1 MEETKQDKDSFPS
14 SAAGKAHDKTER
26 PGIKWGKDGALG
38 KSLAVEHQKLA
49 KHKEPWLPG
58 YILGLIAGAGGT
70 GKSFSL
76 LSIIPKIAKLC
87 EIVVATTIK
96 NNPVYD
102 SLAEYAKS
110 KKIRFTIEDDP
121 ANIMDVI
128 NTAIGRRDEEAH
140 KKKEDE
146 QKEKGA
152 ISGKSKQDER
162 NERDEQ
168 DEQDGR
174 DEQKNEQDA
183 GATSDKWILTVWD
196 DWNDGKAGGHGGP
209 YNNSL
214 AHAYTKI
221 RNYNCHCIMIAQDYS
236 SFPTRARTNSNLVIL
251 FQQAN
256 SFSINNILRDLGN
269 ITAATPE
276 DLRDVFN
283 SLKHNRHSFL
293 MASRGSDTDSAG
305 LYVCNKETQMKL
317 ARVELETEYDPTE
330 DKDLEKIIGAY
341 DTAPASKIN
350 RQLGAYIKF
359 LAAKYGENA
368 ADMAKK
374 YISRKK

>member
-1 MEETKQDKDSFPS
+1 MEGRPAKKPEKE
-14 SAAGKAHDKTER
+14 ER
-26 PGIKWGKDGALG
+26 PGIKWGEDGALG
-38 KSLAVEHQKLA
+38 KSLAVEHQRLA

-87 EIVVATTIK
+87 EIIVATTIK

-102 SLAEYAKS
+102 SLGEYAKS
-110 KKIRFTIEDDP
+110 KRIRFVVEDDP
-121 ANIMDVI
+121 VNIMEVI
-128 NTAIGRRDEEAH
+128 NTAIGRRDAEAH
-140 KKKEDE
+140 KKREE
-146 QKEKGA
+146 KEKRTETMGE
-152 ISGKSKQDER
+152 KEPQPP
-162 NERDEQ
+162 NEE
-168 DEQDGR
+168 
-174 DEQKNEQDA
+174 DA
-183 GATSDKWILTVWD
+183 KETGATSDKWILTVWD
-196 DWNDGKAGGHGGP
+196 DWNDGKAGSHGGP
-209 YNNSL
+209 FNNSL

-269 ITAATPE
+269 ITAASPE

-305 LYVCNKETQMKL
+305 LYVCNSETGMKL
-317 ARVELETEYDPTE
+317 ARVDLEAEYDPAS
-330 DKDLEKIIGAY
+330 DKDLEKIVCAY
-341 DTAPASKIN
+341 DTAPAAKIN

-359 LAAKYGENA
+359 IASKYGENA

-374 YISRKK
+374 HVSRRR